1 MLSLLTFLAVFA
13 LEASVGAVAVNLS
26 ELNRA
31 KTSIEAR
38 ILFGAKI
45 LQVTLNALAVEQ
57 SGRDLPHLQVGDQT
71 LEGRLV
77 LHRAGRQGREAH
89 VRRDPA
95 HKQVTDHSHL
105 PPFGFDLSHLGL
117 AVDHQQGLAEVA
129 GEQHHMPAVVVHPRL
144 HMQAGWLGAVDGEA
158 QLQAPGGDE
167 QLQEVAVA
175 AVVQVKHQGFADVGL
190 EAEAQLAHRSRLP
203 AAVARPL
210 ARRSAEL
217 QHVHC
222 AEQAEQGQGPQ
233 GPTQ

>member
-1 MLSLLTFLAVFA
+1 MLLTFLAVLA

-26 ELNRA
+26 VLNRA
-31 KTSIEAR
+31 KSSVEAGV
-38 ILFGAKI
+38 LFGAKI

-57 SGRDLPHLQVGDQT
+57 SGRDLSHLQIGDQT
-71 LEGRLV
+71 LEGGLV
-77 LHRAGRQGREAH
+77 LHRAGRQGRQAH
-89 VRRDPA
+89 VWRDPA
-95 HKQVTDHSHL
+95 HEQVADHGHL
-105 PPFGFDLSHLGL
+105 LPLGFDLGHLGL

-129 GEQHHMPAVVVHPRL
+129 GEQHHVPAVVVHPRL
-144 HMQAGWLGAVDGEA
+144 HVQGGRLGAVDGEA

-175 AVVQVKHQGFADVGL
+175 AVVQVEHQGFADVGL

-203 AAVARPL
+203 APVPCPL

-222 AEQAEQGQGPQ
+222 AEQAEQGEGPQ
-233 GPTQ
+233 GPTL